1 MTKLYQ
7 FLLVILLVYGLVV
20 SFGYSYKSAKLDK
33 SESKITELE
42 AKVTGYKNQLEKVY
56 NDKMELDRK
65 YKQLEDKAN
74 SDKDFNWYADIS
86 RSPVV
91 LQLHD

>member
-7 FLLVILLVYGLVV
+7 FLLVVLLVYGLVV
-20 SFGYSYKSAKLDK
+20 SFGYSYKSAKLEK
-33 SESKITELE
+33 AESKNTELE
-42 AKVTGYKNQLEKVY
+42 AQVTGYKNQLEKVY

>member
-7 FLLVILLVYGLVV
+7 FLLVILLVYSLVV
-20 SFGYSYKSAKLDK
+20 SLGYNYKSAKLDK

-65 YKQLEDKAN
+65 YKQLEDKAKI
-74 SDKDFNWYADIS
+74 DKDFDWYADIS
-86 RSPVV
+86 NSPVV

>member
-7 FLLVILLVYGLVV
+7 FLLVVLLIYGLVV
-20 SFGYSYKSAKLDK
+20 SFGYNYKSTKLDK
-33 SESKITELE
+33 SERKITELE

-65 YKQLEDKAN
+65 YKQLEDKAK